1 MADSVTFKGKPGSK
15 GFGRMAGGAFGLNL
29 ADLFKDDNEETS
41 VSFNGFEAPT
51 QQTKTFYKGQSPRT
65 MTYKAA
71 MQPTRE
77 VTETTG
83 SESNF
88 SLSRTNTG
96 AGAGAAAAAPTPKP
110 IEPSLKDD
118 YLANFSKYDQG
129 AQNYFG
135 GQDVDYLR
143 GQGVSDD
150 DIRDIAQQRS
160 SVQELPAAVYQRLGG
175 VTAAEMSTPSSP
187 APQTAAK
194 NYLSGAVDVGAQGV
208 FGGQDVRALLS
219 KGASQD
225 EVRATARAIRASGQ
239 TLPNAVYRE
248 LGQF

>member
-1 MADSVTFKGKPGSK
+1 MADSVTFQGKPGSK
-15 GFGRMAGGAFGLNL
+15 GFGRLAGSAFGLNL

-41 VSFNGFEAPT
+41 VNFNGFVAPT
-51 QQTKTFYKGQSPRT
+51 KQTKTFYKGQSPRT

-71 MQPTRE
+71 AQPTRE

-88 SLSRTNTG
+88 SLSGTNKK
-96 AGAGAAAAAPTPKP
+96 AGAEAAAPIPEPTK
-110 IEPSLKDD
+110 PSLKDD

-143 GQGVSDD
+143 SQGMSDS
-150 DIRDIAQQRS
+150 DIRDIAEQRS
-160 SVQELPAAVYQRLGG
+160 TVQELPAAVYQRLGG

-219 KGASQD
+219 QGASQD
-225 EVRATARAIRASGQ
+225 EVRATARAIRAAGQ

>member
-1 MADSVTFKGKPGSK
+1 MAESVTFKEKPGSK
-15 GFGRMAGGAFGLNL
+15 GFGRMAGSAFGLNL
-29 ADLFKDDNEETS
+29 ADLFKDDNEGGSINFT
-41 VSFNGFEAPT
+41 GFEAPI

-77 VTETTG
+77 VTEMG
-83 SESNF
+83 PRS
-88 SLSRTNTG
+88 TNASVSVNKTG
-96 AGAGAAAAAPTPKP
+96 AEAPTPEAPTPEP
-110 IEPSLKDD
+110 IAPSLADD
-118 YLANFSKYDQG
+118 YLRNFSKYDQG
-129 AQNYFG
+129 QQGLFG

-143 GQGVSDD
+143 AQGVSDD
-150 DIRDIAQQRS
+150 KIRSIAEQRS

-194 NYLSGAVDVGAQGV
+194 NYLSGAVDVGAQGI

-219 KGASQD
+219 QGASQD
-225 EVRATARAIRASGQ
+225 EVRATARAIRNSGQ